1 MFSSISG
8 RIKKGGIVIHIVII
22 GNSAAAINAVE
33 IIRKYNKQAK
43 ITMVSDEKENAYSP
57 ILTTYYIGDKVDKN
71 GMNFKDESFYINNK
85 INRKFGNK
93 AVDID
98 PDDKK
103 VYLNNEETINYDKLL
118 IATGANPYLPDI
130 EGINKNGVFT
140 VRKKKDALKIRDK
153 AKKSKKAVI
162 LGGGLVSLKTASA
175 LTKQGIEITLI
186 IGSNKV
192 LSQLLDNDSSKIVA
206 EHLEKNDYNIL
217 KGSRV
222 KKIIGDNEV
231 KEVLLKSNKRLSA
244 DMVIIG
250 KGVVP
255 NKELVKNTNI
265 KTDDGILVDDYMQ
278 TNLENIYAAGDVAQS
293 YDIVNNEKTVSGT
306 WPVAVEQGKIAAY
319 NILGNKKKYKGSL
332 TMNVIDL
339 YGLEIGTTGITQPPD
354 NDKYQVITI
363 DKKDYFKKFIIK
375 ENKIVGAIFIGD
387 LKEGGLIRSIIRNK
401 ININKLEPLNEF
413 LTDLNNSKFYKKIKK
428 INN

>member
-1 MFSSISG
+1 M
-8 RIKKGGIVIHIVII
+8 IVIHIVII

-33 IIRKYNKQAK
+33 IIRKHNNEAK

-57 ILTTYYIGDKVDKN
+57 ILTTYYIGDKVDKD
-71 GMNFKDESFYINNK
+71 GMHFKDESFYINNK

-93 AVDID
+93 VVDID
-98 PDDKK
+98 PEDKK
-103 VYLNNEETINYDKLL
+103 VYLNNNETINYDKLL
-118 IATGANPYLPDI
+118 IATGASPYLPDI
-130 EGINKNGVFT
+130 KGLNKKGVFT

-175 LTKQGIEITLI
+175 LTKLGIDITVI

-192 LSQLLDNDSSKIVA
+192 LSQLLDDDSSKIVA
-206 EHLEKNDYNIL
+206 EHLQKNDYRIL
-217 KGSRV
+217 TGSRV
-222 KKIIGDNEV
+222 NKIIGETKV
-231 KEVLLKSNKRLSA
+231 KEVLLKSGKILST

-255 NKELVKNTNI
+255 NKDLVENTNI
-265 KTDDGILVDDYMQ
+265 KTDDGILVDNYLK
-278 TNLENIYAAGDVAQS
+278 TNLDNIYAAGDVAQT
-293 YDIVNNEKTVSGT
+293 YDIVNDEKTVSGT
-306 WPVAVEQGKIAAY
+306 WPVAVKQGKIAGY
-319 NILGNKKKYKGSL
+319 NILGKEKKYKGSL
-332 TMNVIDL
+332 TMNVIEL

-375 ENKIVGAIFIGD
+375 ENKIVGAIFVGD
-387 LKEGGLIRSIIRNK
+387 LSGGGLIRSIIRNK
-401 ININKLEPLNEF
+401 IKIDKLEPLNEF
-413 LTDLNNSKFYKKIKK
+413 LTDLNHSKLIKK
-428 INN
+428 LNK